1 MELFDTGNIYIRGKC
16 CMKQTVGITMSS
28 SISLT
33 TNNLK
38 ELNRDIEYLLNSTDD
53 EITKKC
59 LTAEIVKEIRVMLLK
74 KWIKVLI
81 IVAFVISQIYVL
93 PFLNWN
99 ASAIGRIVMIKV
111 LKIWDW
117 RYLYNVECLI
127 ERKVDGSD
135 HIPISIDAVENDC
148 SFCENIED
156 IRHDLDVSY
165 SKLKSNYIDRGYPV
179 VIEDHQPHSEDGNLY
194 GYIERIKNLTDLIDS
209 NPCNLQTNLVTGL
222 HYRNL
227 NDIFEL
233 IESSRDGW
241 FLHYRNCDFSAVK
254 ASRALHVQPPF
265 LISHLKPFSSSWIL
279 ISSIYK
285 TSKPKKLLVKHLVV
299 VKQIIG
305 STYVLIAPKV
315 ECKEFCS
322 DFEFHLEV
330 GDSFVFS
337 AELWD
342 FSYYP
347 SAEGEAVTSIREYE
361 LQI

>member
-1 MELFDTGNIYIRGKC
+1 
-16 CMKQTVGITMSS
+16 MSS
-28 SISLT
+28 NNISST

-38 ELNRDIEYLLNSTDD
+38 ELNRDFEYLLNSTDD
-53 EITKKC
+53 EIIKKC

-127 ERKVDGSD
+127 EYDESD

-148 SFCENIED
+148 SFCENIGKKIFFFETVYRVDKKFLSVTED
-156 IRHDLDVSY
+156 IPHVLDVSY
-165 SKLKSNYIDRGYPV
+165 STLKSNYINRGHPV
-179 VIEDHQPHSEDGNLY
+179 VIEDPQLHSEDSNLN

-227 NDIFEL
+227 NEIFEL
-233 IESSRDGW
+233 IESSWDGW

-265 LISHLKPFSSSWIL
+265 LTSHLKPFSSSWIL
-279 ISSIYK
+279 FSSSYK

-305 STYVLIAPKV
+305 SIDVLIAPKV
-315 ECKEFCS
+315 ECKEFCN
-322 DFEFHLEV
+322 DFELHLEV
-330 GDSFVFS
+330 GDSVVFS
-337 AELWD
+337 AEFWD

-347 SAEGEAVTSIREYE
+347 SADGEAVTSIREYE
-361 LQI
+361 L